1 MKKEKSP
8 MDKWLDEN
16 PGKDPF
22 AEWIRDNPMKAN
34 LIYPVFGILMA
45 MFTMFLGMQ
54 IIDSFL
60 TGDW

>member
-1 MKKEKSP
+1 

-34 LIYPVFGILMA
+34 LIYPVAGIALA

>member
-1 MKKEKSP
+1 

-16 PGKDPF
+16 PGKDPL

-34 LIYPVFGILMA
+34 LIYPVAAIAGMMFI
-45 MFTMFLGMQ
+45 MFTCMQ

-60 TGDW
+60 TGTWL

>member
-16 PGKDPF
+16 PGKVPF